1 MQLVTTLNYEKIT
14 PRSRYMTTTV
24 FRVYTSK
31 WSFCDSHCD
40 TYVVTF
46 QMAKKVRIN
55 SMKTMV
61 HLES

>member
-1 MQLVTTLNYEKIT
+1 MQLVTTLNYEKRP
-14 PRSRYMTTTV
+14 PRSRYMTMTV

-31 WSFCDSHCD
+31 RSFCDSHCD
-40 TYVVTF
+40 TQVVPF
-46 QMAKKVRIN
+46 PVAKKVRIN